1 MGGRS
6 VNRSASSCAPDD
18 ESHNPNTATS
28 APPLSHAR
36 QHYDDTLHAYA
47 LDTETQHVWDFAG
60 QGFVHRLLQNAKDD
74 KLVEVNDPHNTT
86 SQERSLSPGLSDA
99 QEEQVVHRKLEGFAS
114 QYYTLLKSQLEQQ
127 RIYYESRL
135 EEIRREY
142 GRAGHKKKSG
152 SASADL
158 ISVLK
163 QERNQLAQRN
173 MSLRQR
179 YEKVSEDVA
188 FLRNMNES
196 LEANKAPMK
205 RQITDA
211 QRQRAEAR
219 DIIQTCL
226 PPLEEKVTM
235 LMLQLEES
243 MNAVEQAPLAQ
254 SMSDKKPA
262 ARP

>member
-1 MGGRS
+1 
-6 VNRSASSCAPDD
+6 
-18 ESHNPNTATS
+18 
-28 APPLSHAR
+28 LSHAR

-60 QGFVHRLLQNAKDD
+60 QGYVHRLLQNSKDG
-74 KLVEVNDPHNTT
+74 KLVEVNDPHNT

-135 EEIRREY
+135 EEIRREC
-142 GRAGHKKKSG
+142 GRGRHGKKSG

-163 QERNQLAQRN
+163 QERNQLAQRC
-173 MSLRQR
+173 MTLRQR
-179 YEKVSEDVA
+179 YEKISDDVT

-196 LEANKAPMK
+196 LEANKAPLK

-219 DIIQTCL
+219 DMIQQCL
-226 PPLEEKVTM
+226 PPMEEKVTM

-243 MNAVEQAPLAQ
+243 MNAKAEVEQAPSRH
-254 SMSDKKPA
+254 SMSDKKPVP
-262 ARP
+262 RP